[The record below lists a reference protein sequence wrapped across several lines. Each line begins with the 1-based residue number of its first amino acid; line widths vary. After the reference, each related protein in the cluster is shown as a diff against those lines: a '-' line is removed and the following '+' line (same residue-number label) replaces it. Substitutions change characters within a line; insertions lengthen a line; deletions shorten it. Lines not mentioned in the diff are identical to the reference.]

1 MKIHI
6 LNCGYINIHK
16 DLLYNGGNMAGD
28 MRKAVMAPAS
38 ARVTLPV
45 YAYLI
50 EHPAGL
56 FLVDTGWSRSVSP
69 EGVYDPASAN
79 KELPRHLAAMYK
91 PYVPKV
97 QTIDEQLAAM
107 GISPADLSAVLITH
121 LDPDHVSGL
130 RTVRQAKHVII
141 PEDEAYWSVRTKY
154 RIRQPRDLWD
164 IEEKERVFY
173 RGHLLGPMH
182 EAFDVTG
189 DGSIMMVNIPGHT
202 DGMAGVLVRNSGRFV
217 LMASDAA
224 ISARS
229 WEKMEAPGYAADHK
243 LQYKTL
249 RWIAEMAKDPGCAG
263 IFCSHDPD
271 PQLDQMTLT
280 I

>member
-1 MKIHI
+1 MKIHT
-6 LNCGYINIHK
+6 LTCGYISIHR
-16 DLLYNGGNMAGD
+16 DLLYHGGSMAAD
-28 MRKAVMAPAS
+28 LRKAVMAPAS

-45 YAYLI
+45 HAYLI
-50 EHPAGL
+50 EHPSGL
-56 FLVDTGWSRSVSP
+56 YLADTGWSRSISP
-69 EGVYDPASAN
+69 SGTYDPASVS
-79 KELPRHLAAMYK
+79 KELPRHLAAMYR
-91 PYVPKV
+91 PHVPKG
-97 QTIDEQLAAM
+97 QAIDEQLAAM

-130 RTVRQAKHVII
+130 RSVRQAKRIII

-182 EAFDVTG
+182 KAFDVTG

-202 DGMAGVLVRNSGRFV
+202 DGMAGVLVRDGGRFA
-217 LMASDAA
+217 LLASDAA
-224 ISARS
+224 ITPRT
-229 WEKMEAPGYAADHK
+229 WEKMEPPGYAADYR

-249 RWIAEMAKDPGCAG
+249 RWIAEAAKDPECAG
-263 IFCSHDPD
+263 VLCSHDPD
-271 PQLDQMTLT
+271 GAECRELAL
-280 I
+280 